1 MRRKCHTCLC
11 RTCVTVCGKCVECKE
26 KITYCE
32 DYNGFEQMSIFD
44 MTQEPQYQGTP
55 RHSLAYYG
63 LTDER
68 VEELEKLIRSGGY
81 TSLAS
86 QAAHSANEM
95 IAEYI
100 LLSVTQNKSYDALR
114 VKWELEEIERIPY
127 CRTDFYGIRRYFYY
141 LFDLE
146 VRKEECMKN

>member
-1 MRRKCHTCLC
+1 M
-11 RTCVTVCGKCVECKE
+11 ECKE

-32 DYNGFEQMSIFD
+32 DYNGFEQISIFNIP
-44 MTQEPQYQGTP
+44 QEPQYQGTP
-55 RHSLAYYG
+55 RYSWQHYG
-63 LTDER
+63 ISKARYRQLTEY
-68 VEELEKLIRSGGY
+68 IQSGGY

-86 QAAHSANEM
+86 QAAHTANET

-114 VKWELEEIERIPY
+114 VKWELKEMEQIPY
-127 CRTDFYGIRRYFYY
+127 CRTDFYGIRRYFYH

-146 VRKEECMKN
+146 VRRVGK